1 MLFLQLELINAIISL
16 LNYMRMVMLGLYA
29 ENREYVLVLAIFERI
44 YSGEPWAELWAIG
57 AGGPCERAVG
67 EYPGLHLCRS
77 HLARSVQA
85 IPVIPVCDIEQ
96 NSLV

>member
-44 YSGEPWAELWAIG
+44 YSGEP
-57 AGGPCERAVG
+57 
-67 EYPGLHLCRS
+67 
-77 HLARSVQA
+77 
-85 IPVIPVCDIEQ
+85 
-96 NSLV
+96 